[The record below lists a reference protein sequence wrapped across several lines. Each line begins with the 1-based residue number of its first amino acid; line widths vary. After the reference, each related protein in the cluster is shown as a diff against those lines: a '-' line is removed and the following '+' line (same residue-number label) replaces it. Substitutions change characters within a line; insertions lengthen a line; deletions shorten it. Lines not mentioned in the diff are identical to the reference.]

1 MQVKRY
7 EATNLQEV
15 MVRIKKD
22 LGPNAIILSTGKI
35 SDRPHLI
42 EVLAARDEQTAPPV
56 FQKAQAPPKEL
67 RLPEPPSGLEKEIQE
82 LRSGVEG
89 LKQQLPSRRD
99 LSEFRE
105 TMDILLDAI
114 STRYPAHLRSIYTGM
129 ITGGISRNKAAALL
143 ESIKKDYAQEE
154 RDTFEKSAA
163 LAQKLIARS
172 LTKTGP
178 KERRIKALIGPTGV
192 GKTTTLAKLAA
203 HYSLEKKM
211 KVGMITTDTYRIAAA
226 EQLKVYAKIMGLPL
240 QVAPEKESFLRSLES
255 FAEKEVI
262 LVDTPGRNHNDDGGL
277 NELRAVLDPAVE
289 TVLLLSPA
297 ASRQHLLETANRF
310 KVFDY
315 DRIILT
321 KVDECS
327 HFGSMYEVLDEIG
340 KPVSHVTTGQ
350 NVPRDIEKASP
361 ESLARL
367 ILHNS
372 MNQIQLR
379 G

>member
-7 EATNLQEV
+7 EAANLQEV
-15 MVRIKKD
+15 TARIKKD

-35 SDRPHLI
+35 ADRPHLI
-42 EVLAARDEQTAPPV
+42 EVLAARDEPPATPV
-56 FQKAQAPPKEL
+56 FRDEPAPPKEP
-67 RLPEPPSGLEKEIQE
+67 RPPEPPSSLEKEIQE
-82 LRSGVEG
+82 LKSGIAG
-89 LKQQLPSRRD
+89 LKQEFPSRRD

-105 TMDILLDAI
+105 TMNILLDTLAV
-114 STRYPAHLRSIYTGM
+114 RYPVHLRSIYTEM
-129 ITGGISRNKAAALL
+129 VAGGISRSRAAALL
-143 ESIKKDYAQEE
+143 ESVKKDFALGE
-154 RDTFEKSAA
+154 RDTYEKSAA
-163 LAQKLIARS
+163 IAQKLIARS
-172 LTKTGP
+172 LVKAGP

-203 HYSLEKKM
+203 YYSLEKKM

-240 QVAPEKESFLRSLES
+240 LVAPERESFLRSLES
-255 FAEKEVI
+255 LSEKEVI
-262 LVDTPGRNHNDDGGL
+262 LVDTPGRNHNDDCGL
-277 NELRAVLDPAVE
+277 NQLKSVLDPQVE

-297 ASRQHLLETANRF
+297 SSREHLLETANRF
-310 KVFDY
+310 NLFGY

-321 KVDECS
+321 KVDECR

-361 ESLARL
+361 ERLARL
-367 ILHNS
+367 ILQNS
-372 MNQIQLR
+372 LNQIQLR